1 MLDVYF
7 KEILDE
13 YEKEKSK
20 PFKNNEL
27 VYKIR
32 NNIPKEI
39 SKFLNKELL
48 KQPAV

>member
-1 MLDVYF
+1 MLDFYF

-32 NNIPKEI
+32 NKAL
-39 SKFLNKELL
+39 SKI
-48 KQPAV
+48 VMMV